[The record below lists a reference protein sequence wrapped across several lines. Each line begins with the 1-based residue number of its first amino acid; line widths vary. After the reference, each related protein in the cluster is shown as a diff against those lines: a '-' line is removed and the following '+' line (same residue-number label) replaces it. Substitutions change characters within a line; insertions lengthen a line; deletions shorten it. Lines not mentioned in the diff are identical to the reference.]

1 MHAPAAAP
9 APHVYHLLY
18 TYHRPRN
25 TSYVTNIV
33 SNSVVEIQP
42 SGKMS
47 KLHCGKLVNLPQGI
61 ACDGSDNLF
70 VANSGDNTILKI
82 AAGETEAKPYADTG
96 DPQVR

>member
-1 MHAPAAAP
+1 
-9 APHVYHLLY
+9 
-18 TYHRPRN
+18 
-25 TSYVTNIV
+25 
-33 SNSVVEIQP
+33 
-42 SGKMS
+42 MS